1 VLTGPPLYVGQ
12 GEFGPTAGRASS
24 RTGIYRRS
32 QDDTIVNYTK
42 GCEQA
47 IEVIVRIKN
56 EVIGIAE
63 DIYVED
69 DPITF
74 DGSVKVQQPGMM
86 MYLIG
91 KTPLQNPRW

>member
-1 VLTGPPLYVGQ
+1 
-12 GEFGPTAGRASS
+12 PTAGRGNS
-24 RTGIYRRS
+24 RTGIYQRT
-32 QDDTIVNYTK
+32 QDNTIVNYTK

-56 EVIGIAE
+56 EVDGLGV
-63 DIYVED
+63 DIFQD
-69 DPITF
+69 DPGGGSF
-74 DGSVKVQQPGMM
+74 DASVKVQQPGMM